1 MKKFTLLALMAIFTV
16 MAFAQKPLNKAP
28 LSAMPFKFQHELLQA
43 NGMTRTTKQVTRLA
57 SESLVTPPDGATPV
71 TYYTIGGK
79 FSIYTQNGWVDHTSD
94 MSTIEV
100 IINGTDIYMKGLAYY
115 AKEAWIKGTI
125 EGSTATFPNAQQ
137 IDEDEEYPEWILGSD
152 DGGQTLNDIVFTIDP
167 ETGNLIS
174 QTAYIG
180 ESASNTAFQLYG
192 YWTRPS
198 FSLSEPAAPE
208 VVVAPDGLETE
219 EYAVTARNYKDDADV
234 SIAVKIGFAG
244 NDVYIQGLSTY
255 LPEAWIK
262 GTLNGTT
269 ITFAANQYL
278 GSYKT
283 TKSTYDMFLNSLLG
297 ANVVFDYDQET
308 GTLTAQNEVFLIDGT
323 VNGSG
328 TYFDSYRTAVI
339 KKVVE
344 KAATP
349 ATPSITEISETN
361 YGDVLVFDVPLTDVN
376 GEGLLSSKLSF
387 VFYKDILHEESPVTF
402 TPEYFTKLTEEMT
415 EIPFG
420 FTENWD
426 IYNGQIYLNMPHAD
440 WNRIGI
446 KSIYRGGGEE
456 HESEIFWYDM
466 NPYPEATF
474 DFNSMDVPVSLNG
487 SNDGDIT
494 EDKVLVVEPITLTI
508 SPKSESASSPNRF
521 WSTATGPQLRVYSGT
536 LTFEADKFQTITNI
550 EFNTTKWGAGNSA
563 DSGEFEGTEWI
574 GNAQKVVVT
583 IAANTQINSIIVTY
597 AESEPTAVEVPEGL
611 STEPYNFTGNA
622 KEYSEDDSKDF
633 VPYESQ
639 IQVGFDGNDVYFIGL
654 SADYPEGAA
663 KGTLSADGKTVTIP
677 ANQFMGNRVFE
688 FQNQTMLFPYYFT
701 ALDIQGTDTT
711 MVDVVLN
718 YDETAKTFTTNQT
731 LALNGDKRV
740 LFYYQLFNNVVISK
754 INEVAATPA
763 TPSVTGFSGTGNF
776 PSVQFSIPTT
786 GTNGEVLLTNKLSYV
801 VMYEK
806 DNVQQPLTL
815 TADLYTKQTE
825 DMTTIPYTY
834 DDAYDIYAGG
844 SRVYLNQGITELVTW
859 TKIGVKSIYTGGGE
873 SHESQIGWYDLVD
886 YWAAT
891 GVKGIS
897 EDAAATSVNY
907 YDLQGRRVDSN
918 AKGLVLMQIR
928 KADGTVKTVKT
939 VRK

>member
-71 TYYTIGGK
+71 TYYTIAGK
-79 FSIYTQNGWVDHTSD
+79 FNLSTQNGWVDHTSD

-100 IINGTDIYMKGLAYY
+100 IINGTDIYMKGLSYY

-152 DGGQTLNDIVFTIDP
+152 DGGETLNDIVFTIDP
-167 ETGNLIS
+167 ETRDLVS

-180 ESASNTAFQLYG
+180 ETGSNTAFQKIYG

-219 EYAVTARNYKDDADV
+219 EYAVTARNYKDEADV
-234 SIAVKIGFAG
+234 SVAVKIGFAG

-278 GSYKT
+278 GNYNK
-283 TKSTYDMFLNSLLG
+283 TYDMFLNSLLG
-297 ANVVFDYDQET
+297 ANVVFEYDQTT
-308 GTLTAQNEVFLIDGT
+308 GTLTAQNEVFLID
-323 VNGSG
+323 NSDY
-328 TYFDSYRTAVI
+328 YFDSYRNAVI

-349 ATPSITEISETN
+349 ATPSITEIRETN

-474 DFNSMDVPVSLNG
+474 DFNSMNVPVSLNG
-487 SNDGDIT
+487 SNEGDIT

-550 EFNTTKWGAGNSA
+550 EFNTTKWGALNSA

-611 STEPYNFTGNA
+611 STESYNFTGNA
-622 KEYSEDDSKDF
+622 KEYSEDDSNDF

-688 FQNQTMLFPYYFT
+688 YGGQTWLIPYYFT
-701 ALDIQGTDTT
+701 AIDIQGTDTT

-731 LALNGDKRV
+731 LALNGDKRE
-740 LFYYQLFNNVVISK
+740 FYYYQLFNNVVISK
-754 INEVAATPA
+754 INEV
-763 TPSVTGFSGTGNF
+763 
-776 PSVQFSIPTT
+776 
-786 GTNGEVLLTNKLSYV
+786 
-801 VMYEK
+801 
-806 DNVQQPLTL
+806 
-815 TADLYTKQTE
+815 
-825 DMTTIPYTY
+825 
-834 DDAYDIYAGG
+834 
-844 SRVYLNQGITELVTW
+844 
-859 TKIGVKSIYTGGGE
+859 
-873 SHESQIGWYDLVD
+873 
-886 YWAAT
+886 

>member
-79 FSIYTQNGWVDHTSD
+79 FNVSTQNGWVDHTSD

-115 AKEAWIKGTI
+115 ANEAWIKGTI
-125 EGSTATFPNAQQ
+125 DGNTATFPNAQQ
-137 IDEDEEYPEWILGSD
+137 ISEDEEYPEWILGSD

-167 ETGNLIS
+167 ETRDLIS

-180 ESASNTAFQLYG
+180 EAASNTAFQIYA

-219 EYAVTARNYKDDADV
+219 EYAVTARNYRNDADV
-234 SIAVKIGFAG
+234 SVPVKIGFAG
-244 NDVYIQGLSTY
+244 NDVYIQGLCTL

-283 TKSTYDMFLNSLLG
+283 SKGTSDMFLNSLLG
-297 ANVVFDYDQET
+297 ANVVFEYDQTT
-308 GTLTAQNEVFLIDGT
+308 GTLTAQNEFFLIDD
-323 VNGSG
+323 GSG
-328 TYFDSYRTAVI
+328 YSDSYRSAVI
-339 KKVVE
+339 KKVIE
-344 KAATP
+344 KAVTP
-349 ATPSITEISETN
+349 ATPSITEIRETN
-361 YGDVLVFDVPLTDVN
+361 YGDVLVFDVPLKDVN

-402 TPEYFTKLTEEMT
+402 TPDYFTKLTEEMT

-420 FTENWD
+420 FTEDWD
-426 IYNGQIYLNMPHAD
+426 FYNGQIFLNMPHAD

-550 EFNTTKWGAGNSA
+550 EFNTTKWGTGNSA

-583 IAANTQINSIIVTY
+583 IAANTQINSIVVTY

-688 FQNQTMLFPYYFT
+688 FIGQTMLFPYYFT
-701 ALDIQGTDTT
+701 AIDIQGTDTT

-740 LFYYQLFNNVVISK
+740 LYYYQLFNNVVISK
-754 INEVAATPA
+754 INEV
-763 TPSVTGFSGTGNF
+763 
-776 PSVQFSIPTT
+776 
-786 GTNGEVLLTNKLSYV
+786 
-801 VMYEK
+801 
-806 DNVQQPLTL
+806 
-815 TADLYTKQTE
+815 
-825 DMTTIPYTY
+825 
-834 DDAYDIYAGG
+834 
-844 SRVYLNQGITELVTW
+844 
-859 TKIGVKSIYTGGGE
+859 
-873 SHESQIGWYDLVD
+873 
-886 YWAAT
+886 